1 MTGGRILLTRVWR
14 RVGRPVAWV
23 SSASRPASTLP
34 ASWAGVVSVLAMAAD
49 LPTQF
54 FGDLT
59 GQFGHGRVLDA
70 TRLRDVDRPLARDP
84 AGAGGQQDH
93 ALRMPYGLADVV
105 CDEQDGDPG
114 LGPDPGDLVVQH
126 VPRDGVEGRE
136 RLVPQQQGALPPH
149 PPGPGH

>member
-1 MTGGRILLTRVWR
+1 MAVMGGRILFLKVSLKG
-14 RVGRPVAWV
+14 VRPVAWV

-34 ASWAGVVSVLAMAAD
+34 ASWAGVVSVLAMTAD

-70 TRLRDVDRPLARDP
+70 TRLRDVARPLARDP

-93 ALRMPYGLADVV
+93 ALREPYGLADVV
-105 CDEQDGDPG
+105 CDEQDG
-114 LGPDPGDLVVQH
+114 
-126 VPRDGVEGRE
+126 
-136 RLVPQQQGALPPH
+136 
-149 PPGPGH
+149 